1 MPFEPSE
8 EGPPIAPSTP
18 SGRHVGPPPGAIAR
32 APLWS
37 QAVPAAAAP
46 ATPSGRH
53 VAPPP
58 GTTPHEAAWSQAL
71 PAAGRT
77 PPAPPT
83 PRSVPPGGPAAPLP
97 GPAATTET
105 IIVPLDDSGDGPT
118 PSKAGSPASELPTHL
133 DVEADPEKTQPE
145 SLDELGSLETSG
157 SGTGSATGSA
167 PRGLTSGATDELRW
181 PDGPSQRLKIEAP
194 APSGRTGAASGAS
207 ARAGAASAKVGG
219 ASSAKPAATS
229 ARATGAASGASAR
242 AAGPPA
248 DQAPSDV
255 GTVAPGYLADA
266 RTVAPGYG
274 VDAPTVAPGYPAAP
288 ASARTPAE
296 LASSA
301 AILDPGSGIGEV
313 DGSSEIRGQLPFE
326 SSRLAKAAQ
335 DFDLDSELG
344 RRTAELQAPDLKTLQ
359 GRRSALWEDSDL
371 TPLPALEGSSEGPVE
386 GLLDSQIG
394 VVEPDEAPQPGAPAP
409 SLRLVQASV
418 ERVVGLWEGEA
429 LWVGISLAGALV
441 GPLFVV
447 IGWDYYHL
455 PKADRALHGLH
466 AALKPGGSLG
476 LVFGISGAVLFLL
489 NLTYV
494 LRRRFGLVKSLV
506 TLRMWLNIHF
516 ICGITGGSLILVHSA
531 LLANNLVARFSSA
544 AIGVAIASG
553 IFGRYVLS
561 RLPRRRDGEN
571 ADLADRADVAARL
584 TDLRRQ
590 LRTRLEGQE
599 QLRDATLAAL
609 QDEAEPERPPAT
621 GILFLVPLVLGD
633 IASFVRWWKLSRKL
647 KGMARGTKDP
657 QVRKVVN
664 EALALARVKR
674 LEVRLAQYDAVR
686 DLMDTWRGVHLVV
699 ALVVIATMALHVVL
713 VLQYGVLRPFAR

>member
-18 SGRHVGPPPGAIAR
+18 SGRHIGPPQGALAR

-46 ATPSGRH
+46 AMPSGRH
-53 VAPPP
+53 VAPPA

-71 PAAGRT
+71 PAAGGRT
-77 PPAPPT
+77 PSGRIGAPPAPPT
-83 PRSVPPGGPAAPLP
+83 PPGTSGPPGTPGTPLG

-118 PSKAGSPASELPTHL
+118 PPRAQPAPESPASELPTHL

-167 PRGLTSGATDELRW
+167 PLGLTSGATDELRW
-181 PDGPSQRLKIEAP
+181 PDGPSQRLAVQAP
-194 APSGRTGAASGAS
+194 GSSGRTGAASGAS
-207 ARAGAASAKVGG
+207 AR
-219 ASSAKPAATS
+219 
-229 ARATGAASGASAR
+229 TGAASGAR
-242 AAGPPA
+242 TPDAAG
-248 DQAPSDV
+248 APSEV

-274 VDAPTVAPGYPAAP
+274 AAAPPEAPTVAPGYPAEK
-288 ASARTPAE
+288 TP
-296 LASSA
+296 
-301 AILDPGSGIGEV
+301 ILDPGSGIGEV

-326 SSRLAKAAQ
+326 SSCLAKAAE

-344 RRTAELQAPDLKTLQ
+344 RRTAELKTPDLNSLQ

-371 TPLPALEGSSEGPVE
+371 TPLPALEGSAEGPVE

-394 VVEPDEAPQPGAPAP
+394 VVEPDEAPPSGGPAP

-441 GPLFVV
+441 GPLFVL

-455 PKADRALHGLH
+455 PKADRALHALH
-466 AALKPGGSLG
+466 AALKPGGSMG
-476 LVFGISGAVLFLL
+476 LVFGISGAALFLL

-506 TLRMWLNIHF
+506 TLRMWLNVHF

-544 AIGVAIASG
+544 AIGVAIGSG

-609 QDEAEPERPPAT
+609 QDEAEPARPEAK
-621 GILFLVPLVLGD
+621 GILFMIPLVLGD
-633 IASFVRWWKLSRKL
+633 IGSFVRWWKLSRKL
-647 KGMARGTKDP
+647 KGMARGAKDP

-713 VLQYGVLRPFAR
+713 VLQYGVLRPFGR